1 VIVVQAKPK
10 QPLKHNEKTILAVQ
24 RFINS
29 RSWKE
34 AKQLLEENKSVL
46 LSKEADEVM
55 AEMEEKYSRN
65 IWGNEVWVIQEH
77 RKLLAVSRKDGI
89 DAAFTERIPKKNK

>member
-1 VIVVQAKPK
+1 MTQSKPK
-10 QPLKHNEKTILAVQ
+10 QKSKFSEKTILAVQ

-34 AKQLLEENKSVL
+34 SRQILEESKSVL

-55 AEMEEKYSRN
+55 AEMEEKYSRS
-65 IWGNEVWVIQEH
+65 IWGNEVLAIQEH

-89 DAAFTERIPKKNK
+89 DAAFAERSPKK

>member
-1 VIVVQAKPK
+1 MTQSKPK
-10 QPLKHNEKTILAVQ
+10 PKIKYSEKTILAVQ

-34 AKQLLEENKSVL
+34 ARQILEENKIAL
-46 LSKEADEVM
+46 LSKEADEVI

-77 RKLLAVSRKDGI
+77 RKLLAASRKDGI
-89 DAAFTERIPKKNK
+89 DVAFAGRIPKK

>member
-1 VIVVQAKPK
+1 MAQSKPK
-10 QPLKHNEKTILAVQ
+10 PKLKHSEKTILAVQ

-29 RSWKE
+29 RSWKD
-34 AKQLLEENKSVL
+34 ARQILEENKSVL

-89 DAAFTERIPKKNK
+89 DAAFAERIPKK

>member
-1 VIVVQAKPK
+1 VTQSKPK
-10 QPLKHNEKTILAVQ
+10 PKLKYSEKTILAVQ

-34 AKQLLEENKSVL
+34 SRQILEENKSIL

-55 AEMEEKYSRN
+55 AEMEAKYSRN
-65 IWGNEVWVIQEH
+65 IWGNEVLAIQEH
-77 RKLLAVSRKDGI
+77 RKLLAASRKDGI
-89 DAAFTERIPKKNK
+89 DAAFAERAPKK

>member
-1 VIVVQAKPK
+1 MVQAKSKPK
-10 QPLKHNEKTILAVQ
+10 SKHNEKTILAVQ

-34 AKQLLEENKSVL
+34 ARQILEENKSAL

-55 AEMEEKYSRN
+55 AEMEEKYSRSL
-65 IWGNEVWVIQEH
+65 WGNEVWVIQEH
-77 RKLLAVSRKDGI
+77 RKLLVASRKDGI
-89 DAAFTERIPKKNK
+89 DAAFAERIPKK